1 MSAAFLSDILVVTI
15 IYHKFETIGKERK
28 KIEQH
33 SSLLGLSSYEIKTN
47 LIFVKEFSHTIQV
60 IIFWED

>member
-15 IYHKFETIGKERK
+15 IYHKFETIGKEK